1 MNKFTTL
8 ERVNILYS
16 VIFAGQI
23 SGINKTRLS
32 NSILLYV
39 KQSGVVV
46 KINDEK
52 EIFPHKDSVF
62 YIDKG
67 AVVTVQTKRNE
78 SYDVYY
84 YSISEV
90 RKVFNI
96 LCSLILGASD
106 SAGKSNSEQNY
117 YDENYLYIVS
127 NEGDYSIFRKLHTDI
142 SAPRKIHIILYFLSG
157 RSTSSLFYFFKKNI
171 NLTFSESVKS
181 IIEEDLSAPWKIS
194 DVSKIM
200 YTSESSI
207 RKRLLHENQTFSG
220 ILLEVRMQAAA
231 RMILTTEKHIN
242 SVAQSV
248 GYTSPSYFIKSFKNF
263 FKITPKQLSLK
274 FRRTSAE
281 K

>member
-16 VIFAGQI
+16 VIYAGQI

-84 YSISEV
+84 FSISEV